1 MKTSFTKTCPKCN
14 TIVSITE
21 VGEKYPAKTY
31 EHYYCPVCGDSLV
44 QKNTMYLLMN
54 Q

>member
-21 VGEKYPAKTY
+21 VGENILPKHMTTTI
-31 EHYYCPVCGDSLV
+31 V
-44 QKNTMYLLMN
+44 QSVVIL
-54 Q
+54 